1 MVRKLV
7 INRGLILTLVYSVSK
22 MFTEQFSLAN
32 WMKTT
37 SKVRVLENYN
47 TTYFLGTFQITD
59 VGRNGTFAIK
69 PVL

>member
-1 MVRKLV
+1 
-7 INRGLILTLVYSVSK
+7 
-22 MFTEQFSLAN
+22 MFTEQFSVAN